1 LTQIEQ
7 RKCALVTGGGSG
19 IGAATAV
26 RFAVA
31 GYDVVINYSRNRDG
45 ADATA
50 MRCRELGVAAA
61 IVRGDIADDGDCRSI
76 VEAAA
81 EHFGRMDALVNNAGV
96 TRYAEASDL
105 DASNAV
111 DFTEIFGVNVTGTY
125 QMIRAA
131 LPLLRQGR
139 RGSIVNVSSDSAFSG
154 SGSSLA
160 YAASKGAVN
169 TMTVGLA
176 RSLAPSLRVNAVCP
190 GFVDTTWA
198 LAWKSEP
205 EYAEFKRGLTDMA
218 PLKSI
223 PSADDIADAILWL
236 SDRAD
241 CITGQC
247 IVIDSGAHLVE
258 GKV

>member
-1 LTQIEQ
+1 MDRTE
-7 RKCALVTGGGSG
+7 RKCALITGAGSG

-31 GYDVVINYSRNRDG
+31 GYDVIVNYSRNRDG
-45 ADATA
+45 AEATA
-50 MRCRELGVAAA
+50 ERCRDFGVEA
-61 IVRGDIADDGDCRSI
+61 IAVRGDIANDADCHAI
-76 VEAAA
+76 VLAAD
-81 EHFGRMDALVNNAGV
+81 ERFGRIDALVNNAGI
-96 TRYAEASDL
+96 TRYAKAGDL
-105 DASNAV
+105 DASNAT
-111 DFTEIFGVNVTGTY
+111 DFADIFSVNVTGTY
-125 QMIRAA
+125 QIIRAA
-131 LPLLRQGR
+131 LPLLRQATL
-139 RGSIVNVSSDSAFSG
+139 GSVVNVSSDSAFSG

-160 YAASKGAVN
+160 YAASKGALN

-176 RSLAPSLRVNAVCP
+176 RSLAPSVRVNAVCP

-198 LAWKSEP
+198 LAWQSEQD
-205 EYAEFKRGLTDMA
+205 YGKFRQRLTDMA

-236 SDRAD
+236 SDRAG

-258 GKV
+258 GSV